1 MKTPDTTARAP
12 RIDPAWTVNEVVRR
26 HPATV
31 AVFNAFG
38 LDACCGGA
46 HPVREAAGRHG
57 VDLGALVA
65 ALEAV
70 AGGWGDAPLPLTTI
84 APRRGVR

>member
-1 MKTPDTTARAP
+1 MTTPDTTARAP

-38 LDACCGGA
+38 LDACCGA
-46 HPVREAAGRHG
+46 
-57 VDLGALVA
+57 DLGALVA

-70 AGGWGDAPLPLTTI
+70 AGGWGGAPLPLTTI

>member
-1 MKTPDTTARAP
+1 MTTPDTTARAP

-38 LDACCGGA
+38 FDACCGGA
-46 HPVREAAGRHG
+46 HPVREAAGPHG
-57 VDLGALVA
+57 ADLGALVA

-70 AGGWGDAPLPLTTI
+70 AGGWGGAPLPLTTI